1 MASIA
6 ENQQTA
12 AVASTVNPMNLVTAS
27 EDVISSTLTVQGT
40 VDRLNMSCQLNSGV
54 HVMSSIK
61 AIAEVPTG
69 NGGGEKRQD
78 IELALVI
85 DKSGSMHG
93 EKINSVRE
101 TLLLLQKQMGGQD
114 SVSLVTFDTQVKCVM
129 PLTKLKGSLEK
140 ERFKR
145 CVEKISSGSSTNLSG
160 GLAEGIKQLKQSKA
174 KNAVRAVIL
183 LTDGHANH
191 GISDMDKLARI
202 TATDM
207 AGTGISLFTYGYGA
221 NHNAD
226 ALRKLALSTDG
237 GQYYFI
243 EKVDDVG
250 EAIGDCLGGIMSV
263 VAQNIVLKATACPGV
278 KITKLHEPTRKA
290 KVIVPN
296 SCYEIRFGDMYS
308 EERRDTI
315 FEVECDPAHRAQ
327 KGQALVKFEIEYLD
341 AVAEKTSTASGK
353 AIIDR
358 VEDAQLNPKLV
369 PDVVDHVC
377 RTRVA
382 ETMISANNL
391 ADAGQLDQA
400 KQQMNEVLNLC
411 VKMKPMCMNKDLLDE
426 LVSDIKEGLVAMT
439 DRQAWRSVRSYAMKG
454 KMMGHAKQRSC
465 TSSATQKTSYR
476 TARKGSMSSKLSV
489 KKW

>member
-1 MASIA
+1 
-6 ENQQTA
+6 
-12 AVASTVNPMNLVTAS
+12 
-27 EDVISSTLTVQGT
+27 
-40 VDRLNMSCQLNSGV
+40 
-54 HVMSSIK
+54 MSSIK
-61 AIAEVPTG
+61 AIAEVPAD
-69 NGGGEKRQD
+69 NRGGEKRQD
-78 IELALVI
+78 IELALII

-101 TLLLLQKQMGGQD
+101 TLMLLQKQMGGQD
-114 SVSLVTFDTQVKCVM
+114 SVSLVTFDTQVKCIM
-129 PLTKLKGSLEK
+129 PLTKLKSSLEK

-160 GLAEGIKQLKQSKA
+160 GLAEGIKQLKRSEA
-174 KNAVRAVIL
+174 KNTVRAIIL

-202 TATDM
+202 TATDL

-278 KITKLHEPTRKA
+278 KICKVHEPTRKS

-315 FEVECDPAHRAQ
+315 FEVECDPVHHAQ
-327 KGQALVKFEIEYLD
+327 TGQELVKFEIEYLD
-341 AVAEKTSTASGK
+341 AVAEKTSTAFAK
-353 AIIDR
+353 ASIDR
-358 VEDAQLNPKLV
+358 VEDTELNPKLV
-369 PDVVDHVC
+369 PDVVDQIC

-382 ETMISANNL
+382 ETMISANKL
-391 ADAGQLDQA
+391 ADAGNLDQA
-400 KQQMNEVLNLC
+400 KKQMHEVLKLC
-411 VKMKPMCMNKDLLDE
+411 VEMKPMCMNKSLLEE
-426 LVSDIKEGLVAMT
+426 LVSDVQEGLDAMT
-439 DRQAWRSVRSYAMKG
+439 NRQTWGSVRSYTMKG

-465 TSSATQKTSYR
+465 QSSVQTATAYR
-476 TARKGSMSSKLSV
+476 TSRKGSMSSKLSV